1 MRPSPSTHS
10 TTDIAGGDPAH
21 GADLRT
27 VVRRELAQQ
36 PQLPLPG
43 GGRTLDR
50 WRALA
55 RLAGVDVCL
64 VKVLEAHYD
73 AQAIMAELGHAPP
86 PDDVLLAV
94 WAAEPPDAQVHC
106 MQREDVTRITGTK
119 AWCSGAR
126 MVDAALLTTRENS
139 AVQLVCVDMREAGIA
154 HDDSAW
160 QAVGMRRVISGR
172 VGFADVHALAVGK
185 PGAYLDRA
193 GFWHGGAGIAACW
206 FGAAAAIAETLRT
219 HPRTARDP
227 HACAHLGAID
237 VALAGT
243 AAHLRAIAALID
255 DRPLEPHR
263 VSVMRV
269 RALVERVCTEVI
281 DRVGR
286 ALGPAPLCQDGA
298 HALRCADLAVF
309 IRQSHAE
316 RDWAALGE
324 AAIERDATWT
334 L

>member
-1 MRPSPSTHS
+1 MRPRPSTPFI
-10 TTDIAGGDPAH
+10 TDTVGADPAH
-21 GADLRT
+21 AADLPT
-27 VVRRELAQQ
+27 AVRRALAQQ
-36 PQLPLPG
+36 PQVPLPG
-43 GGRTLDR
+43 GGRTLER

-73 AQAIMAELGHAPP
+73 AQAIMAELGQAPP

-94 WAAEPPDAQVHC
+94 WAAEPPDAQVDCVQH
-106 MQREDVTRITGTK
+106 EGVTRITGTK
-119 AWCSGAR
+119 AWCSGAG
-126 MVDAALLTTRENS
+126 MVDAALLTTRAND

-154 HDDSAW
+154 HDESAW
-160 QAVGMRRVISGR
+160 QAVGMSRVVSGR
-172 VGFADVHALAVGK
+172 VDFADVNALAVGE
-185 PGAYLDRA
+185 PGAYLDRP

-237 VALAGT
+237 VALAG
-243 AAHLRAIAALID
+243 ASAHLREIATLID
-255 DRPLEPHR
+255 DRPLESHR

-269 RALVERVCTEVI
+269 RALLERVCTEVI

-316 RDWAALGE
+316 RDWAALGQ
-324 AAIERDATWT
+324 AATERDTTWT